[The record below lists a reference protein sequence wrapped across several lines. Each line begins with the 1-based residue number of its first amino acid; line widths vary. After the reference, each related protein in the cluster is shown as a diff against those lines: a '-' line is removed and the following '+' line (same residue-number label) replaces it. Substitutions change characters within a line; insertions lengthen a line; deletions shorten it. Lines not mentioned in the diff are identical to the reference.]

1 VDARD
6 HSSPALTSTH
16 DAFSMPLHL
25 LIGHALIVYLPM
37 NQATSAFMTTLVL
50 SRVRYALRLAG

>member
-1 VDARD
+1 
-6 HSSPALTSTH
+6 
-16 DAFSMPLHL
+16 MPLHL